1 MDLFDSVEV
10 SIRMT
15 KSELEYKL
23 NELCYEENSDYANI
37 VEEKDEKGV
46 VSSFQIR
53 RDIAGELKEDIDYQL
68 VQE

>member
-1 MDLFDSVEV
+1 M
-10 SIRMT
+10 
-15 KSELEYKL
+15 KKNELEYKL

-37 VEEKDEKGV
+37 MEEKDGEEV
-46 VSSFQIR
+46 MSWFQIR